1 MPAEYLISLGSV
13 EQIPTLI
20 KGNMLN
26 GKTIPRIAML
36 GRSNVGKSSLIN
48 ALVGS
53 KIANVSKQPG
63 HTRKI
68 NFFEWT
74 GKKKMIADLPGYGFA
89 ARSAKEQKQWAEMIQ
104 AYLAADPMLK
114 CALVLLD
121 ARRGP
126 TQKDIQAIK
135 MMQELDLPIKFV
147 FTKADALKN
156 QKMRSQRTKEAKKAM
171 TDLGYDF
178 ANIPW
183 VSSANGDNIGQLRNF
198 LYNLED

>member
-1 MPAEYLISLGSV
+1 MAAEYLISLGSV

-20 KGNMLN
+20 KGNMLF
-26 GKTIPRIAML
+26 GKTHPRIAML

-89 ARSAKEQKQWAEMIQ
+89 ARHIKEQRQWAEMIRE
-104 AYLAADPMLK
+104 YLKADPMLK

-121 ARRGP
+121 ARHGP
-126 TQKDIQAIK
+126 TQTDIDAIK
-135 MMQELDLPIKFV
+135 MMVELNLPIKFV
-147 FTKADALKN
+147 FTKADALKT
-156 QKMRSQRTKEAKKAM
+156 QKMRSQRRKEAKEVITK
-171 TDLGYDF
+171 LGLDF
-178 ANIPW
+178 ASIPW
-183 VSSANGDNIGQLRNF
+183 VSANTGDNIGELRNF
-198 LYNLED
+198 LQSLEK